1 MEIAGTSIRF
11 LIPVPNLIVRV
22 FPRRKILLLA
32 GEIITWNAKYRVVF
46 RKKSFPRSTTNNFLR
61 HGGRKK
67 RNNAYLYKS
76 SFSKARFEEKEL
88 RFFKGEG
95 GVRTGH
101 KPFLVSPRAR
111 RREKEEKKGKRR
123 EAKWRPLLWVSG
135 RLPPRSG
142 KWRRENIFHLEPR
155 GCGRRRLA
163 SSVRVEH
170 SNNVEQRYVR
180 TRYTIGIVRRLVW
193 ISREYPRNRALY
205 AALFPSL
212 SYKFESYLFD
222 E

>member
-76 SFSKARFEEKEL
+76 SFSKARFEGKEL

-101 KPFLVSPRAR
+101 KPFLVS
-111 RREKEEKKGKRR
+111 R
-123 EAKWRPLLWVSG
+123 EAKRKGRKKRKAKRGEVATAFMGERPTPAAEWKMAEG
-135 RLPPRSG
+135 KYFPPRTSWMWKEEVG
-142 KWRRENIFHLEPR
+142 LV
-155 GCGRRRLA
+155 G
-163 SSVRVEH
+163 SSRAF
-170 SNNVEQRYVR
+170 EQRRATIR
-180 TRYTIGIVRRLVW
+180 TYTLHH
-193 ISREYPRNRALY
+193 RN
-205 AALFPSL
+205 S
-212 SYKFESYLFD
+212 
-222 E
+222 